1 MIMHQV
7 QIYKRCKMNEKTPS
21 GAIEGRRERK
31 RRETHDRIAKAAIE
45 LFQALGYEETTMDA
59 IAEAA
64 DVSRRSL
71 FHYFASK
78 EDVAFASQV
87 RFLSAVVEEMR
98 RQPKEMPWP
107 ELIEC
112 AMGRSI
118 IDAASPENIA
128 INELVRRTPALQS
141 RYQLK
146 YVQMEQAIA
155 GVLVERS
162 NGDEASRK
170 RAELLAAI
178 FTAGFRISNNGSTR
192 VSLTGH
198 EDAQQKVPDQFRS
211 LWQSLREFGEEGLAR
226 HGHQDQSSG
235 RPHGPAANKGGKQK

>member
-1 MIMHQV
+1 MI
-7 QIYKRCKMNEKTPS
+7 EETPS
-21 GAIEGRRERK
+21 DAMEGRRERK
-31 RRETHDRIAKAAIE
+31 RRETHDRIAKVAIQ
-45 LFQALGYEETTMDA
+45 LFQALGYDETTMDA

-78 EDVAFASQV
+78 EDVAFASQE
-87 RFLSAVVEEMR
+87 RFLAAVVAEMR
-98 RQPKEMPWP
+98 RQPNELPWP

-112 AMGRSI
+112 AMARSI
-118 IDAASPENIA
+118 VEAASPENIA
-128 INELVRRTPALQS
+128 INELARRTPALQS

-146 YVQMEQAIA
+146 YVHMEQAIA

-170 RAELLAAI
+170 RAELLAAV
-178 FTAGFRISNNGSTR
+178 FTAGFRISNNGPHR

-198 EDAQQKVPDQFRS
+198 EDAQQKVPEYFRS
-211 LWQSLREFGEEGLAR
+211 LWQSLLEFGEEGLAR
-226 HGHQDQSSG
+226 HRHQDPLTARS
-235 RPHGPAANKGGKQK
+235 PGPASKKGGKQK